1 MLHDD
6 TTNYKKDEE
15 FLPEHEETTTS
26 EEIATMR
33 AKGIWGWAAM
43 GLSVL
48 LHPLL
53 QPTLLFGVLFYGVE
67 GLLPVAPEVK
77 KQFLLLITLFTFG
90 VPMLGIYLLHLI
102 GYVRDLHM
110 TDRRDRV
117 MPMVLTTAVYLAISW
132 MFFQKGASYIVAIVM
147 GAISIALLFTTLIS
161 LVWKISAHAVGAGGV
176 LGCVLMVSYVFS
188 ASYLLYPVLGLTVV
202 LGLLLSARLYLN
214 AHTPAQIWA
223 GFALGFA
230 VAAFSTL
237 YFL

>member
-6 TTNYKKDEE
+6 TTNYNNEE
-15 FLPEHEETTTS
+15 LLPEQEEATES
-26 EEIATMR
+26 NEMATMR
-33 AKGIWGWAAM
+33 AKGIGGWAAM

-53 QPTLLFGVLFYGVE
+53 QPTLLFGILFYGVE
-67 GLLPVAPEVK
+67 GLLPVAPDVK

-110 TDRRDRV
+110 TDRRDRI

-147 GAISIALLFTTLIS
+147 GTISVALLLTTVIS

-176 LGCVLMVSYVFS
+176 LGCVLMISYVFS
-188 ASYLLYPVLGLTVV
+188 ASYLLYPVLGLSVL

-214 AHTPAQIWA
+214 AHTPAQVWA
-223 GFALGFA
+223 GFVLGFV
-230 VAAFSTL
+230 VATFSTW

>member
-6 TTNYKKDEE
+6 TTNYHNEE
-15 FLPEHEETTTS
+15 LLPEQEATS
-26 EEIATMR
+26 ESNEMATMR
-33 AKGIWGWAAM
+33 AKGIGGWAAM

-53 QPTLLFGVLFYGVE
+53 QPTLLFGILFYGVE

-110 TDRRDRV
+110 TDRRDRI

-147 GAISIALLFTTLIS
+147 GTISVALLFTTVIS

-188 ASYLLYPVLGLTVV
+188 ANYLLYPVLGLSVL

-214 AHTPAQIWA
+214 AHTPAQVWA
-223 GFALGFA
+223 GFALGFV
-230 VAAFSTL
+230 VATFSTW